1 MELCGVL
8 GLTSPISK
16 KSFATTTK
24 VWGKITCDLKGK
36 SFQNA
41 VEKAKSTKKECDI
54 ATSNTFD
61 VATSFDGSWSSKG
74 WTASKGILSAIA
86 EQTCEVLDVVFK
98 WRTYIECA
106 KMEERKSLGQLSRL
120 EYLDCYILHKP
131 ECLKNHEASP

>member
-74 WTASKGILSAIA
+74 WTANKGIVPAIA
-86 EQTCEVLDVVFK
+86 EQTCEVLDINGVHILSAQRWK
-98 WRTYIECA
+98 
-106 KMEERKSLGQLSRL
+106 KRKVWDNYQDLN
-120 EYLDCYILHKP
+120 I
-131 ECLKNHEASP
+131 